1 MVDFYAIEESVGSAF
16 YIIVLAGGEEAMF
29 LLDLKPELFFP
40 GKMYRVIRILQNRYR
55 YPIKALFSC
64 YIYYSKKE
72 KKNCLEII

>member
-1 MVDFYAIEESVGSAF
+1 
-16 YIIVLAGGEEAMF
+16 MF

-55 YPIKALFSC
+55 YPIKAQFSC

-72 KKNCLEII
+72 KKKTAWK